1 MGCLIFSLQLFFY
14 QIKLYCIK
22 QRKEPMAKQTAKQ
35 TATKRVVAK
44 KTIKKVTA
52 PAVEHAHCC
61 CEHKC
66 GCKCHHGKVLKKI
79 VLFVII
85 FALGFASAKLCC
97 CHKKYKMMPQP
108 EFDNGCLVVKCP
120 KMVSMMDADKNGCVS
135 VEEFKAAKK
144 HAPKHDRKTKRHPRP
159 QGHAPMVAE

>member
-1 MGCLIFSLQLFFY
+1 
-14 QIKLYCIK
+14 
-22 QRKEPMAKQTAKQ
+22 MAKQTAKT
-35 TATKRVVAK
+35 TAPKKTVAK
-44 KTIKKVTA
+44 KTAAKPATKKTTTKKVAA
-52 PAVEHAHCC
+52 PVVEHTPCC

-66 GCKCHHGKVLKKI
+66 GCKCHHGKFIKKL

-97 CHKKYKMMPQP
+97 CHQKHKMMPRP

-120 KMVSMMDADKNGCVS
+120 KLAKMVPMMDTDKNGCVT

-144 HAPKHDRKTKRHPRP
+144 HAPKHERKMKRHPKP
-159 QGHAPMVAE
+159 QASAPMVAE

>member
-1 MGCLIFSLQLFFY
+1 
-14 QIKLYCIK
+14 
-22 QRKEPMAKQTAKQ
+22 MAKQTAKT
-35 TATKRVVAK
+35 TAPKKTVAK
-44 KTIKKVTA
+44 KTAAKPATKKTTTKKVAA
-52 PAVEHAHCC
+52 PVVEHTPCC

-66 GCKCHHGKVLKKI
+66 GCKCRHGKFIKKL

-97 CHKKYKMMPQP
+97 CHKKSFKMMPRP

-120 KMVSMMDADKNGCVS
+120 KLAKMVPMMDTDKNGCVT

-144 HAPKHDRKTKRHPRP
+144 HAPKHERKMKRHPKP
-159 QGHAPMVAE
+159 QAPAQLVAE